1 MLSYALRRCIGAV
14 PTLFILVTLSFFMMR
29 VAPGGPFDSHRRAT
43 PDVLANLERAYHL
56 DEPLPQ
62 QYLRYLGN
70 LARLDLGPSFKY
82 RDYSVGELIAQGFP
96 VSLELGLWASAVSLL
111 LGITLGTAAALR
123 RNRPLDHGAM
133 GLATMGVVV
142 PSFVVAPVCQLLL
155 GVLWALLPVGGW
167 DGSAR
172 SMVLPVAA
180 LALPNIGYV
189 AQLTRGSMIEALRSN
204 HVRTA
209 RAKGMGPR
217 ITLLR
222 HAMRGGLLPVLA
234 YLGPAT
240 AGIITGSVVVE
251 KIFGIP
257 GIGRYFVDAA
267 SNRDY
272 TLVMGVVLFYG
283 ALIILFNLL
292 VDLALGLLDPTIRH
306 D

>member
-1 MLSYALRRCIGAV
+1 MLSYALRRCLGAV
-14 PTLFILVTLSFFMMR
+14 PTLLILVTLSFFMMR

-43 PDVLANLERAYHL
+43 PEVLANLERAYHL

-82 RDYSVGELIAQGFP
+82 RDYGVGELIAQGFP
-96 VSLELGLWASAVSLL
+96 VSLALGFWASVVSLL
-111 LGITLGTAAALR
+111 LGVTLGTAAALR

-142 PSFVVAPVCQLLL
+142 PSFVVAPVCQLLF

-240 AGIITGSVVVE
+240 AGIVTGSVVVE

-283 ALIILFNLL
+283 TLIILFNLL